1 LKIWDVTETLMDEFI
16 LLFSALNEVTLTE
29 DRDTIVWKWTKTGE
43 DTTSSAYDIQFLG
56 ALFLILRPL

>member
-43 DTTSSAYDIQFLG
+43 DTTSSAYDIHFLG

>member
-43 DTTSSAYDIQFLG
+43 DTTSSG
-56 ALFLILRPL
+56 LFDLESKN